1 VRQVPFTEGPN
12 ASFASKEM
20 PPWHSMRKLLR
31 YRRHL
36 LSTQP
41 LDFWI
46 RQVDRDLA
54 LPEAQNPKTKLRL
67 FEIRGQLENNYDAT
81 LAYNTW
87 RRVEQL
93 AAQQN
98 DWVTRN
104 RAYGEE
110 AIGLFL
116 LGDSASARI
125 HVFMRSVA
133 MSKPRTGFFRT
144 ARGRL
149 RMASLIGSGMV
160 EFKAYENALTYLNE
174 AISISKSMPNAAY
187 PNVAVSAKIDA
198 LRGLKR
204 SNDTPKPSRFAP
216 KRFAYRNGIT

>member
-1 VRQVPFTEGPN
+1 
-12 ASFASKEM
+12 
-20 PPWHSMRKLLR
+20 MRKLLR
-31 YRRHL
+31 YRRRL

-125 HVFMRSVA
+125 HAIRSYVQTSNWILQDRAGPVA
-133 MSKPRTGFFRT
+133 DGLPNR
-144 ARGRL
+144 
-149 RMASLIGSGMV
+149 IG
-160 EFKAYENALTYLNE
+160 
-174 AISISKSMPNAAY
+174 
-187 PNVAVSAKIDA
+187 
-198 LRGLKR
+198 
-204 SNDTPKPSRFAP
+204 
-216 KRFAYRNGIT
+216 NG